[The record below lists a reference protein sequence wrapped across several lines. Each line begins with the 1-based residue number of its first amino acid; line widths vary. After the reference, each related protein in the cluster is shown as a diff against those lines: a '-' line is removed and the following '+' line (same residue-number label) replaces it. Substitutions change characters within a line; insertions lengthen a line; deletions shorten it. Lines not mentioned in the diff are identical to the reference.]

1 MKKRYN
7 KRKIRI
13 LHIQLL
19 PLLSGV
25 QNMMI
30 DIMENA
36 SPDKFEFSVISA
48 PLGPLIMKLKNMD
61 IKHYPLHG
69 LIREINLYDI
79 IILFKIY
86 KICRSGGFDI
96 VHTHSSKTG
105 FLGRIAART
114 AGISVV
120 IHTIHGFP
128 FNPFQSKVKQN
139 LYKMLERIA
148 GYFCNMT
155 VSVNR
160 SERELAIKDHI
171 IPSKKIMTIYN
182 GIDIVTSRTCIHRED
197 LGFHKNDIIIGSVC
211 RFSEQKNIIDVIK
224 IAIEIAEKNN
234 KIKFVFLGDGEL
246 WSDAEKLVQEK
257 NLISKI
263 LLPGWKTNVR
273 DWLSL
278 FDIYVLYSRWEG
290 LSLSILE
297 AMSVGLP
304 IIASDIKGNN
314 ELVQDGYNGY
324 LIKIGDKTLLT
335 QKILWLSTHDQI
347 RNEMGKKSLILVK
360 KFFSLKKFSDSY
372 NNLYINLYRAK
383 L

>member
-1 MKKRYN
+1 MKKMSD
-7 KRKIRI
+7 KRSIKI

-25 QNMMI
+25 QNVMI

-36 SPDKFEFSVISA
+36 NSEQFEFSVISA
-48 PLGPLIMKLKNMD
+48 PYGLLIKKLKNMG

-79 IILFKIY
+79 IIFFKIY
-86 KICRSGGFDI
+86 KICHSGKFDI

-105 FLGRIAART
+105 FLGRIAARI
-114 AGISVV
+114 AGIPVV

-128 FNPFQSKVKQN
+128 FNPFQRKVKQN
-139 LYKMLERIA
+139 FYKMLERIA
-148 GYFCNMT
+148 SLFCDMT
-155 VSVNR
+155 ISVNR

-171 IPSKKIMTIYN
+171 IPERKILTIYN
-182 GIDIVTSRTCIHRED
+182 GIDIVTSRTYIHREE
-197 LGFHKNDIIIGSVC
+197 LGFHKDDIIFGSVC
-211 RFSEQKNIIDVIK
+211 RFSEQKNIINLIK
-224 IAIEIAEKNN
+224 IAIEIVEKSN

-246 WSDAEKLVQEK
+246 WNDAEKLIQEK
-257 NLISKI
+257 NLNSRI
-263 LLPGWKTNVR
+263 LLPGWTTNVR

-297 AMSVGLP
+297 AMSAGLP
-304 IIASDIKGNN
+304 IIASDINGNN
-314 ELVQDGYNGY
+314 ELVVDGYNGY

-347 RNEMGKKSLILVK
+347 RNEMGKKSLMLVK
-360 KFFSLKKFSDSY
+360 KNFSLKKFSDSY
-372 NNLYINLYRAK
+372 NNLYISLYE
-383 L
+383 

>member
-1 MKKRYN
+1 MKEIFDKP
-7 KRKIRI
+7 KIKI

-25 QNMMI
+25 QNVMI

-36 SPDKFEFSVISA
+36 SPDQFEFSVISA
-48 PLGPLIMKLKNMD
+48 PHGPLIMKLKNMD
-61 IKHYPLHG
+61 LKHYPLPG

-79 IILFKIY
+79 IIFFKIY
-86 KICRSGGFDI
+86 KVCRSGGFDI

-105 FLGRIAART
+105 FLGRIAARI
-114 AGISVV
+114 AGIPVV

-139 LYKMLERIA
+139 LYKTLERIA
-148 GYFCNMT
+148 GYFCDMT

-171 IPSKKIMTIYN
+171 IPSEKIMTIYN
-182 GIDIVTSRTCIHRED
+182 GIDIVNSRTCIHREE
-197 LGFHKNDIIIGSVC
+197 LGFDKKDIIIGSIC
-211 RFSEQKNIIDVIK
+211 RFSEQKNIINMIK
-224 IAIEIAEKNN
+224 TAIEIVEKNN

-246 WSDAEKLVQEK
+246 WSEAEKLVQEK
-257 NLISKI
+257 NLTSKI
-263 LLPGWKTNVR
+263 LLPGWTTNVR
-273 DWLSL
+273 NWLLL

-314 ELVQDGYNGY
+314 ELVQNGYNGF
-324 LIKIGDKTLLT
+324 LIKIDDKTLLA
-335 QKILWLSTHDQI
+335 QKILSLSTHYKI
-347 RNEMGKKSLILVK
+347 RNEMGKKSLVLVK
-360 KFFSLKKFSDSY
+360 NIFSLKLFLDSY
-372 NNLYINLYRAK
+372 NNLYNNLYRVK
-383 L
+383 S